1 MPNPP
6 CQELS
11 KSCFS
16 LLYVYG
22 LSGVVGLTLPMARAD
37 RGSRPVYYLPCSDLG
52 QVVNLSLSV
61 AVEKHVL
68 DKDRLKLLYSTL
80 LEPYITYCCSVWSSP
95 YKNGNLD
102 WLFKLQKAAVRVISH
117 SSYLAH
123 SDPLFSFLKII
134 KIYDLTHL
142 AVLTFMYRAVN
153 NLLSEKFSGFLKI
166 VHQVHSHD
174 TRNSTNYVFPMLEQG
189 LKQPSSKSWALGYG
203 THSLMSKK
211 K

>member
-1 MPNPP
+1 MITINGVAL
-6 CQELS
+6 QRVRETKFLGVIISDDLKWKKQVDLVVQRVS
-11 KSCFS
+11 K
-16 LLYVYG
+16 
-22 LSGVVGLTLPMARAD
+22 VVGILYRT
-37 RGSRPVYYLPCSDLG
+37 C
-52 QVVNLSLSV
+52 
-61 AVEKHVL
+61 HVL
-68 DKDRLKLLYSTL
+68 DKDILKLLYSTL
-80 LEPYITYCCSVWSSP
+80 LEPYITYCCTVWSSP

-102 WLFKLQKAAVRVISH
+102 RLFKLQKAAVRVISH

-123 SDPLFSFLKII
+123 SDSLFSFLKII